1 MTTSNHV
8 RKIRKWY
15 IAHEILYFE
24 PMSEKSPKRANWTVW
39 ENLIL
44 IKANTPKEAY
54 RKAMDLG
61 RLNEHAVKIDGED
74 GYCRFKGLREL
85 SLVYDKLEHGAE
97 LEWRE
102 FQMEPTKL
110 DQMIIPKAKMQA
122 FKVEPRESSSK
133 RSSSAGRTP
142 APRRSR
148 SATTRFRGAHK

>member
-1 MTTSNHV
+1 LTSSNHV
-8 RKIRKWY
+8 RKIREWY

-24 PMSEKSPKRANWTVW
+24 PSRQKNKKKANWTVW

-44 IKANTPKEAY
+44 IRAKSPGEAY

-74 GYCRFKGLREL
+74 GYCRFRGLREL
-85 SLVYDKLEHGAE
+85 TLVYDELEDGAE

-110 DQMIIPKAKMQA
+110 NQMVIPKAKMQA
-122 FKVEPRESSSK
+122 FKVAPKRSSSK
-133 RSSSAGRTP
+133 RSSLASRIPRRKSAG
-142 APRRSR
+142 
-148 SATTRFRGAHK
+148 